1 MGKLTFSMENYLE
14 AIYELSNGNS
24 GVRVSDIS
32 ERLGVTKP
40 SVNSAIS
47 TLAEKGLVTTEKY
60 KKIYLT
66 PTGLERAKLT
76 SKKHQIIQRF
86 FTEVLKIDADVAD
99 QDACSIEHVISGDSI
114 QAMQE
119 YMQAT
124 KEK

>member
-1 MGKLTFSMENYLE
+1 MAKLTFSMENYLE
-14 AIYELSNGNS
+14 AIYELSQGNS

-60 KKIYLT
+60 KKIFLT
-66 PTGLERAKLT
+66 PSGLERAKLT

-86 FTEVLKIDADVAD
+86 FIEVLKIDADVAD
-99 QDACSIEHVISGDSI
+99 QDACSIEHVISSDSI

-119 YMQAT
+119 YMQTNKT
-124 KEK
+124 K

>member
-119 YMQAT
+119 YMQA
-124 KEK
+124 KKDK

>member
-14 AIYELSNGNS
+14 AIYELSGGTS

-60 KKIYLT
+60 KKIFLT

-76 SKKHQIIQRF
+76 SQKHQIIQKF
-86 FTEVLKIDADVAD
+86 FTDVLKIDPNVAD
-99 QDACSIEHVISGDSI
+99 QDACSIEHVISSDSI
-114 QAMQE
+114 RAMQE
-119 YMQAT
+119 YMQAN
-124 KEK
+124 KVE

>member
-1 MGKLTFSMENYLE
+1 ENYLE

-40 SVNSAIS
+40 SVNNAIA

-76 SKKHQIIQRF
+76 SQKHRIIQKF
-86 FTEVLKIDADVAD
+86 FTEVLKIDADIAD
-99 QDACSIEHVISGDSI
+99 QDACSIEHVISPDSV

-119 YMQAT
+119 YMQA
-124 KEK
+124 KKIK

>member
-86 FTEVLKIDADVAD
+86 FIEVLKIDADVAD
-99 QDACSIEHVISGDSI
+99 QDACSIEHVISCDSI

-119 YMQAT
+119 YMQAN
-124 KEK
+124 KVK

>member
-40 SVNSAIS
+40 SVNNAIA

-76 SKKHQIIQRF
+76 SQKHRIIQKF
-86 FTEVLKIDADVAD
+86 FTEVLKIDANIAD
-99 QDACSIEHVISGDSI
+99 QDACSIEHVISPDSV

-119 YMQAT
+119 YMQA
-124 KEK
+124 KKIK

>member
-1 MGKLTFSMENYLE
+1 MAKLTFSMENYLE

-47 TLAEKGLVTTEKY
+47 TLAEKGLVTTEQY
-60 KKIYLT
+60 KKIHLT

>member
-40 SVNSAIS
+40 SVNNAIA

-76 SKKHQIIQRF
+76 SQKHRIIQKF
-86 FTEVLKIDADVAD
+86 FTEVLKIDADIAD
-99 QDACSIEHVISGDSI
+99 QDACSIEHVISPDSV

-119 YMQAT
+119 YMQA
-124 KEK
+124 KKIK

>member
-14 AIYELSNGNS
+14 AIYELSGGKS
-24 GVRVSDIS
+24 GVRVSDSS

-60 KKIYLT
+60 KKIFLT

-76 SKKHQIIQRF
+76 SKKHQIIQQF
-86 FTEVLKIDADVAD
+86 FIDVLKIDADVAD
-99 QDACSIEHVISGDSI
+99 QDACSIEHVISSDSI
-114 QAMQE
+114 RAMQE
-119 YMQAT
+119 YMQAN
-124 KEK
+124 KVQ

>member
-40 SVNSAIS
+40 SVNNAIA

-76 SKKHQIIQRF
+76 SQKHRIIQKF
-86 FTEVLKIDADVAD
+86 FTEVLKIDANIAD
-99 QDACSIEHVISGDSI
+99 QDACSIEHVISPNSV

-119 YMQAT
+119 YMQA
-124 KEK
+124 KKIK

>member
-1 MGKLTFSMENYLE
+1 MAKLTFSMENYLE

>member
-1 MGKLTFSMENYLE
+1 MANLTFSMENYLE

-40 SVNSAIS
+40 SVNNAIS

-86 FTEVLKIDADVAD
+86 FIEVLKIDADVAD

-119 YMQAT
+119 YMQA
-124 KEK
+124 KKDK

>member
-14 AIYELSNGNS
+14 AIYELSQGNS

-60 KKIYLT
+60 KKIFLT
-66 PTGLERAKLT
+66 PSGLERAKLT

-86 FTEVLKIDADVAD
+86 FIEVLKIDADVAD
-99 QDACSIEHVISGDSI
+99 QDACSIEHVISSDSI

-119 YMQAT
+119 YMQTNKT
-124 KEK
+124 K

>member
-1 MGKLTFSMENYLE
+1 MAKLTFSMEIILKPYMS
-14 AIYELSNGNS
+14 SNGIWRQ
-24 GVRVSDIS
+24 GFGYS

-40 SVNSAIS
+40 RS
-47 TLAEKGLVTTEKY
+47 TAQLRLPKRDWLPLRNT
-60 KKIYLT
+60 KIYLT
-66 PTGLERAKLT
+66 PLDLCAANLQ
-76 SKKHQIIQRF
+76 KHQIIQRF

>member
-1 MGKLTFSMENYLE
+1 MENYLE

-86 FTEVLKIDADVAD
+86 FIEVLKIDADVAD
-99 QDACSIEHVISGDSI
+99 QDACSIEHVISCDSI

-119 YMQAT
+119 YMQAN
-124 KEK
+124 KVK

>member
-40 SVNSAIS
+40 SVNNAIA

-76 SKKHQIIQRF
+76 SQKHRIIQKF
-86 FTEVLKIDADVAD
+86 FTEVLKIDADIAD
-99 QDACSIEHVISGDSI
+99 QDACSIEHVISPNSV

-119 YMQAT
+119 YMQA
-124 KEK
+124 KKIK